1 MVLSLMSECQGK
13 PSLLTRLCILQSSI
27 SYHIISYHLLS
38 IQYSFI
44 NPKLYNG
51 PGSITSKE
59 VHSPYPNERS
69 AFARCASVAAAQGL
83 PTHNLPSATVIKTTL
98 TTLQLG
104 RYDPSSNISLI
115 MQVEGKVPDQY
126 SYVHFQFI
134 TRYVDPMDSSKLIT
148 RVATQVVS
156 FSTDYSVYLDSLDEG
171 VITILIEK
179 EAAFRSMISRRN
191 EDDDRFNIVLD
202 ETDID
207 ECSSEAQN
215 DLDATIHMI
224 STSFRTYLK
233 AQ

>member
-1 MVLSLMSECQGK
+1 
-13 PSLLTRLCILQSSI
+13 
-27 SYHIISYHLLS
+27 
-38 IQYSFI
+38 
-44 NPKLYNG
+44 
-51 PGSITSKE
+51 
-59 VHSPYPNERS
+59 
-69 AFARCASVAAAQGL
+69 
-83 PTHNLPSATVIKTTL
+83 
-98 TTLQLG
+98 
-104 RYDPSSNISLI
+104 